1 MIPEEA
7 ICVTLGIIGLITAGV
22 FARYHGLR
30 IWPFAILSEPVYLAI
45 EEIRTWWSLRGMDYI
60 SAATLDRW
68 ANGEILPEEH
78 DRFNKYM
85 ALSDEQIK
93 AQICPRFSR
102 RDLTQAEREYLL
114 KQKKQLSTQKT
125 TQ

>member
-7 ICVTLGIIGLITAGV
+7 ICVTLGIIGMIAAGV

-30 IWPFAILSEPVYLAI
+30 IWPFAILSDPIYLAI

-68 ANGEILPEEH
+68 ANGEIPPAEH
-78 DRFNKYM
+78 ERFNRYM

-93 AQICPRFSR
+93 TQIRARWHR
-102 RDLTQAEREYLL
+102 RDFTQAEREYL
-114 KQKKQLSTQKT
+114 KT
-125 TQ
+125 NK